1 MKKLQVLSPM
11 LLIAIILFGCSS
23 NEKEKQLQDFITT
36 HVKKIKPME
45 KAVKLANWN
54 ASISGKSEDYKK
66 AGELELKFRQ
76 VYSNTQ
82 EFAALKE
89 IKESGQ
95 VKDSLLVRQLTVL
108 YNDYLKNQ
116 LEPELL
122 EKIVDLGREI
132 EMKFNTFRAAIKG
145 KAVTNNDILEILK
158 NEKNS
163 NKRKEA
169 WLAGKEVGAVVAD
182 DIIRLVKL
190 RNQAAQKLGFNNY
203 HTLSLTT
210 KEQDAAELDQIF
222 SELFELTK
230 EPFAKLKAELD
241 GILAKNYG
249 ISVSEFMPW
258 HYHDPFFQETP
269 LVYEIDLDVYYKDK
283 DVKEL
288 AVKFFAGIGLPV
300 QSIIENS
307 DLYEREGKYPHAF
320 CEDIDRRGDVRILC
334 NLKNNESWMETILH
348 ELGHAVYD
356 KYNDPQTPYLLR
368 KPAHTFT
375 TEAVAMFF
383 GRLSRN
389 AAWMQQML
397 ELTDNQKIEI
407 EKVSVKYARLKQI
420 IFARWAM
427 VMYDF
432 EKQLY
437 ADPNQDLNSLWWRM
451 VEKYQLVTKP
461 EGRNEPDW
469 ASKIHIALYPCYY
482 HNYLLGEIFASQLH
496 YYLVNNILNLESDA
510 NVSYVEESKVGDF
523 LRKKVFE
530 PGAIYGW
537 NDMIKRAAGEPLTSK
552 FFVKQ
557 FVK

>member
-1 MKKLQVLSPM
+1 MKKLQVLSFM

-66 AGELELKFRQ
+66 AGELELKLRQ
-76 VYSNTQ
+76 VYSNAQ

-89 IKESGQ
+89 IKKSGQ
-95 VKDSLLVRQLTVL
+95 VKDSLLARQLTVL
-108 YNDYLKNQ
+108 YNAYLKNQ

-163 NKRKEA
+163 NQRKEA
-169 WLAGKEVGAVVAD
+169 WLAGKKVGAVVAD

-210 KEQDAAELDQIF
+210 KEQDAAELDRIF
-222 SELFELTK
+222 SELFELTN

-249 ISVSEFMPW
+249 INVSEFMPW

-269 LVYEIDLDVYYKDK
+269 LVYDIDLDVYYKDK

-300 QSIIENS
+300 ESIIENS

-320 CEDIDRRGDVRILC
+320 CEDIDRQGDVRILC
-334 NLKNNESWMETILH
+334 NLKNNESWMGTILH
-348 ELGHAVYD
+348 ELGHGVYD

-389 AAWMQQML
+389 AAWMRQML

-407 EKVSVKYARLKQI
+407 EKVSAKYTRLKQI

-437 ADPNQDLNSLWWRM
+437 ANPDQDLNALWWRM

-482 HNYLLGEIFASQLH
+482 HNYLLGEMFASQMH
-496 YYLVNNILNLESDA
+496 YYLVHNILNLESDA
-510 NVSYVEESKVGDF
+510 NVSYVNQSKVGDF

-530 PGAIYGW
+530 PGAVYSW

-552 FFVKQ
+552 FFVEQ

>member
-1 MKKLQVLSPM
+1 MKKLQVLGFM

-36 HVKKIKPME
+36 HVDKIKPME

-66 AGELELKFRQ
+66 AGELELKLRQ
-76 VYSNTQ
+76 VYSNAQ

-95 VKDSLLVRQLTVL
+95 VKDSLLARQLTVL
-108 YNDYLKNQ
+108 YNAYLKNQ

-132 EMKFNTFRAAIKG
+132 EMKFNTFRSDIKG

-163 NKRKEA
+163 NQRKEA
-169 WLAGKEVGAVVAD
+169 WLAGKKVGVVVAD

-269 LVYEIDLDVYYKDK
+269 LVYEINLDVYYKDK

-288 AVKFFAGIGLPV
+288 AAKFFAGIGLPV

-397 ELTDNQKIEI
+397 ELTDKQKIEI
-407 EKVSVKYARLKQI
+407 DKVSVKYAQLKQI
-420 IFARWAM
+420 LFARWAM

-437 ADPNQDLNSLWWRM
+437 ADPDQDLNALWWRM

-482 HNYLLGEIFASQLH
+482 HNYLLGEMFASQLH
-496 YYLVNNILNLESDA
+496 YYLVNNVLNLESDA
-510 NVSYVEESKVGDF
+510 NVSYINQGKVGDF

-537 NDMIKRAAGEPLTSK
+537 NNMIKRAAGEPLTSK